1 MTQVESHSIREGMFV
16 EYLGVKCKI
25 ITIQIFGNQ
34 YHPYFRLVPNEETTK
49 HKMKTITGYG
59 ISYVLCER
67 IES

>member
-1 MTQVESHSIREGMFV
+1 MTQHESVSIKVGDIV
-16 EYLGVKCKI
+16 SYLGVKCRVVSLQSI
-25 ITIQIFGNQ
+25 GTQ